1 MDWRAESWGGGG
13 GERGMQEY
21 SFPNHRYWQ
30 LDTPEKWLTQTKV
43 GPNCVS

>member
-1 MDWRAESWGGGG
+1 MDWRAESWGGG
-13 GERGMQEY
+13 RGMQEY

-30 LDTPEKWLTQTKV
+30 QDTPEKLLTQTKV